1 MLKILTF
8 LINYFNVKLTLFY
21 TLAVDFDKL
30 GLTDNENPFGDFP
43 PILSRSMGRAAVTVI
58 ADYIGE
64 YLNRRRG
71 KRSTTTINP
80 EQEKAA
86 LDKLYGGER

>member
-1 MLKILTF
+1 
-8 LINYFNVKLTLFY
+8 
-21 TLAVDFDKL
+21 
-30 GLTDNENPFGDFP
+30 
-43 PILSRSMGRAAVTVI
+43 MGRAAVTVI

>member
-1 MLKILTF
+1 MCT
-8 LINYFNVKLTLFY
+8 NYFCMFT
-21 TLAVDFDKL
+21 VDFDKL
-30 GLTDNENPFGDFP
+30 GLTDNENPYGDFP
-43 PILSRSMGRAAVTVI
+43 SILSRSMGRAAVTVM
-58 ADYIGE
+58 ADYVGQ

-71 KRSTTTINP
+71 KRSTITVTP